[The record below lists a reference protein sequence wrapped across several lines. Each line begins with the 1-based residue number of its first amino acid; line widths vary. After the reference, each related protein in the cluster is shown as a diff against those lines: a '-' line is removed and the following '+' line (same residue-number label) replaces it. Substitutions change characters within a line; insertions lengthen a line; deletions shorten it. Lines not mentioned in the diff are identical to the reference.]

1 MKKIFFTI
9 LIIGFLTVATNIQAA
24 SIGDS
29 RVFNVDTYYDIIGR
43 NELTGI
49 LQEISS
55 KAYFYVDENWW
66 ETLDY
71 AGQNRARSALDS
83 LSNEFDENIY
93 PKLTGFYGSEWKPGI
108 DGDYRIIILIH
119 PMKEGSGGYFNSGD
133 EYSKLENSRSN
144 EKEMVYLNSDH
155 IESSLAKSFLAHEF
169 VHLVSFNQKERTGK
183 ISEEIWLNEARAE
196 YASTLLGYDNYYQ
209 ISNLKERVNIFLK
222 NPFDSITEWN
232 YNKLDYGALNLFT
245 QYLVDHYG
253 PEILSQSLKTNKIG
267 IESLNYI
274 LKENNINKDFSQIFT
289 DWTIAVLVNDCSLGK
304 YYCYKNENLKDLK
317 INPSLN
323 FLPINGKSTLGVSQ
337 TSKSWAGNWFKFI
350 GGTGTLKIEFIGN
363 PDNLFKIPYLIKD
376 YSNNYSINF
385 FQLNQ
390 EQRGEV
396 FISGL
401 GTTVNSVIII
411 PSIQT
416 KTSGFSSSDPAVSYF
431 WSVSVLGEEEEKTI
445 PKYLEKP
452 ISQMSPLEILS
463 KIKEIEA
470 LLAQLKNQL
479 AVINPLINNPVP
491 VSREPEAVVVYCSG
505 FNDNLSYGLKSDNRV
520 RCLQEFLKN
529 QGPDI
534 YPEGLI
540 TGNFL
545 TLTKTAVIRFQE
557 KYASDILAPLGL
569 FKGTGYVGLKTRT
582 KINEILSR

>member
-9 LIIGFLTVATNIQAA
+9 LITGFLIIAVDVQAA

-29 RVFNVDTYYDIIGR
+29 RVFNVDNYYDVIGR

-49 LQEISS
+49 LQKISS
-55 KAYFYVDENWW
+55 RAYFYVDENWW
-66 ETLDY
+66 QTLDF
-71 AGQNRARSALDS
+71 AGQSRVRTALDS

-93 PKLTGFYGSEWKPGI
+93 PKLTGFYGFEWRPGI
-108 DGDYRIIILIH
+108 DGDYRILILIH

-169 VHLVSFNQKERTGK
+169 VHLISFNQKERIEK

-209 ISNLKERVNIFLK
+209 ISNLKERVSVFLK
-222 NPFDSITEWN
+222 NPSDSITEWN
-232 YNKLDYGALNLFT
+232 YNRLDYGALNLFT
-245 QYLVDHYG
+245 QYLVDQYG
-253 PEILSQSLKTNKIG
+253 SGILSQSLKTNKIG
-267 IESLNYI
+267 IESLNYV
-274 LKENNINKDFSQIFT
+274 LKQNNIDKDFSQIFT

-304 YYCYKNENLKDLK
+304 YYCYKNENLKDLEVT
-317 INPSLN
+317 PSLN
-323 FLPINGKSTLGVSQ
+323 FLPISGKSTLGVSQ
-337 TSKSWAGNWFKFI
+337 ASKNWAGNWFKFI
-350 GGTGTLKIEFIGN
+350 GGSGTLKLEFIGN
-363 PDNLFKIPYLIKD
+363 PDNLFKVPYLIKD
-376 YSNNYSINF
+376 YSDNYSIKF
-385 FQLNQ
+385 LQLNQ

-396 FISGL
+396 FIPGL
-401 GTTVNSVIII
+401 GTIVNSVIII

-431 WSVSVLGEEEEKTI
+431 WSVSVLSGEEEKAI

-452 ISQMSPLEILS
+452 IAQMSRTEIIN
-463 KIKEIEA
+463 KITEIEA
-470 LLAQLKNQL
+470 LLAQLKVQL
-479 AVINPLINNPVP
+479 GVINPSTDISVGNKPGTVD
-491 VSREPEAVVVYCSG
+491 VSCG
-505 FNDNLSYGLKSDNRV
+505 NFNEDLSYGLRNDSRV
-520 RCLQEFLKN
+520 RCLQEFLKK
-529 QGPDI
+529 QGSDI

-545 TLTKTAVIRFQE
+545 ALTKIAVIRFQE
-557 KYASDILAPLGL
+557 KYASEVLAPFSL
-569 FKGTGYVGLKTRT
+569 FGGTGFVGLRTRD
-582 KINEILSR
+582 KINQLIK